1 MVLGAPCQAYLRVHR
16 AGRARALHR
25 KAVWVE
31 DRATRER
38 LGEDKQEDVGALK
51 STARLVP

>member
-1 MVLGAPCQAYLRVHR
+1 MVLGAPYQAFLRPDC

-38 LGEDKQEDVGALK
+38 LEEDKQEDVGALK

>member
-1 MVLGAPCQAYLRVHR
+1 MVLGAPFQAFLRAHC

-25 KAVWVE
+25 KAVRVE

-38 LGEDKQEDVGALK
+38 LGEDKEEDVGALK